1 MAAGTAASLVP
12 IRSITRRLASSDPKS
27 WAATVK
33 SHPRLSLDAAKGDEM
48 VTYISDSQEDAGP
61 LCLKLLTQLK
71 GIQAGKVDDKFS
83 WCAKLSE
90 EDRRK
95 ALGHEV
101 VTNGTNGED
110 VSVGQMD

>member
-12 IRSITRRLASSDPKS
+12 IRSITRRLTSSDPKS

-33 SHPRLSLDAAKGDEM
+33 SHSRLSVDAAKGEET
-48 VTYISDSQEDAGP
+48 VTYVPDNQEDAGP
-61 LCLKLLTQLK
+61 LCLKLFTQLK
-71 GIQAGKVDDKFS
+71 GIQAGKVEDTLG
-83 WCAKLSE
+83 WCAKLAD

-101 VTNGTNGED
+101 VTNGSAGEEP
-110 VSVGQMD
+110 SVGQMD

>member
-12 IRSITRRLASSDPKS
+12 IRSITRRVASSDPKS

-33 SHPRLSLDAAKGDEM
+33 SHPRLSVDASKGEET
-48 VTYISDSQEDAGP
+48 VTYIPESNEDAGP

-71 GIQAGKVDDKFS
+71 GIQAGKVADKLG
-83 WCAKLSE
+83 WCAVLAD
-90 EDRRK
+90 EDRKK

-101 VTNGTNGED
+101 VTNGAATEEL
-110 VSVGQMD
+110 SVGQMD

>member
-33 SHPRLSLDAAKGDEM
+33 SHPRLSLDGSKGDET
-48 VTYISDSQEDAGP
+48 VTYIPDSQEDAGP

-71 GIQAGKVDDKFS
+71 GIQAGKVDDKFG

-90 EDRRK
+90 ADRRK

>member
-33 SHPRLSLDAAKGDEM
+33 SHPRLSLDAAKGEET
-48 VTYISDSQEDAGP
+48 VTYIPEDQEDAGP
-61 LCLKLLTQLK
+61 LTLKLLTQLK
-71 GIQAGKVDDKFS
+71 GIQAGKVEDKFG
-83 WCAKLSE
+83 WCAKLSDG
-90 EDRRK
+90 DRTK

-101 VTNGTNGED
+101 VTNGAAGED
-110 VSVGQMD
+110 LSVGQMD